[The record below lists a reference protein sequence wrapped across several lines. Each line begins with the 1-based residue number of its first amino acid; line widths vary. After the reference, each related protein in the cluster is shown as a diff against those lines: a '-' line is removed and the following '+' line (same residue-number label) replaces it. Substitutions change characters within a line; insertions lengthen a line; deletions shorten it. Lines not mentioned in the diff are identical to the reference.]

1 MSKQQKE
8 KSKMQQIKFYLG
20 LNDKDTHEKEIE
32 KVKAEKT
39 AQEKKAYMYHKTD
52 FNGTPSEVMT
62 GYITKC
68 PHCGLY
74 NAWHHEFK
82 YCTRCGRSYLV
93 DTTAYD
99 NLGEIIKE
107 DK

>member
-1 MSKQQKE
+1 
-8 KSKMQQIKFYLG
+8 MQQIKFYLG